1 MKNVFLIGNGFDLY
15 HKLPTTYFDFMCV
28 AECFIARPLSSTLS
42 IGEIFSKCDKSK
54 NIQMFYGKNKEYFD
68 NTTINMEKMSQ
79 LTNITS
85 SNIWF
90 HYFLKTFDADLGWI
104 DFEKEI
110 SMVIK
115 TLNKLIP
122 NDSKEIRVNRSD
134 TLSAFILS
142 NFSFFLSEAEVLVD
156 SGNTY
161 EIHSDYLRQY
171 PFNSNIYVADK
182 KEIFETLYGE
192 LYSFSQALQIYFECF
207 IEKSFEFLYKAGY
220 VNEFNMKIFEKADD
234 IIIFNYTRTIEELYQ
249 ISKNIYHIHGT
260 VKAGEIVLGVNP
272 GNENENLLNDINL
285 IKFKK
290 YYQRE
295 IYNSDVEYIKWYR
308 EIVKDEREYRI
319 ITIGHSLDKT
329 DSDIL
334 SELFKKAKE
343 IYISYHNDKAK
354 TEYMSNIT
362 QMFGEQEFTKFKIEK
377 NLKFVSLSDINN
389 LNKEFNEPEITW
401 DFIQ

>member
-28 AECFIARPLSSTLS
+28 AECFIARPLLSTLS

-122 NDSKEIRVNRSD
+122 SDSKEIRVNRRD

-142 NFSFFLSEAEVLVD
+142 NFSFFQK
-156 SGNTY
+156 
-161 EIHSDYLRQY
+161 R
-171 PFNSNIYVADK
+171 
-182 KEIFETLYGE
+182 
-192 LYSFSQALQIYFECF
+192 
-207 IEKSFEFLYKAGY
+207 
-220 VNEFNMKIFEKADD
+220 
-234 IIIFNYTRTIEELYQ
+234 
-249 ISKNIYHIHGT
+249 
-260 VKAGEIVLGVNP
+260 
-272 GNENENLLNDINL
+272 
-285 IKFKK
+285 KF
-290 YYQRE
+290 
-295 IYNSDVEYIKWYR
+295 
-308 EIVKDEREYRI
+308 
-319 ITIGHSLDKT
+319 
-329 DSDIL
+329 
-334 SELFKKAKE
+334 
-343 IYISYHNDKAK
+343 
-354 TEYMSNIT
+354 
-362 QMFGEQEFTKFKIEK
+362 
-377 NLKFVSLSDINN
+377 
-389 LNKEFNEPEITW
+389 
-401 DFIQ
+401 